1 MKMFG
6 ITDRCD
12 VIDRPIEPGQ
22 LKEQAAVTYKSPYS
36 PGIKNRS
43 DDPNTVA
50 TNDTV
55 SGPAVHIQTAGPQGI
70 TEATDITSIETDIAS
85 MKTAPSNN
93 DSSTTDVTLEA
104 SGGANPTTKAN
115 SLKRSA
121 TDAELEP
128 NSVSAKLTSSGHKF
142 GAAGQELPTS
152 LQQIEVMEING
163 YYLKKIVRDLT
174 TERVENLQ
182 IKSISGRFM
191 ESILLSEVFEK

>member
-1 MKMFG
+1 MYG
-6 ITDRCD
+6 ITNRCA
-12 VIDRPIEPGQ
+12 VIDRPIESGQ
-22 LKEQAAVTYKSPYS
+22 PKEQAAATYKSPYS

-50 TNDTV
+50 TDATV
-55 SGPAVHIQTAGPQGI
+55 SGPAFHIQTAGPQGI
-70 TEATDITSIETDIAS
+70 TKATDITSSETAIAS

-104 SGGANPTTKAN
+104 SGGANPTTKVN
-115 SLKRSA
+115 SLKRSP

-128 NSVSAKLTSSGHKF
+128 NSVSAKRTSSGHNF
-142 GAAGQELPTS
+142 GAAGQELPIS

-174 TERVENLQ
+174 TERAENLQ